1 MVAVIEA
8 AKSGDAAMFK
18 DAYSARIRREDQ
30 GGDWEKHLQEA
41 QATMK
46 KRFGDYQITDFTF
59 SFDGDDTRGTLQA
72 SFKGRGQFALAV
84 VKERGVWKLDER

>member
-1 MVAVIEA
+1 
-8 AKSGDAAMFK
+8 
-18 DAYSARIRREDQ
+18 
-30 GGDWEKHLQEA
+30 
-41 QATMK
+41 MK